1 MNRSKLLITIVLG
14 IVVVFGIAQTSWQQR
29 ADLNGAAVNLAETR
43 PIPIR
48 ENLWM
53 EELTWMEVR
62 DLVDSGYSTVI
73 LPTGG
78 IEQNGPN
85 VITGKHNKVVE
96 VMSDA
101 IARKLGQTL
110 IAPVVKFVPEGNHNP
125 PTGHMRYP
133 GTLGLTEKT
142 YRNMLREICLS
153 LKLHG
158 FETIVLLGDSGG
170 NQAGME
176 KVTNELNKEWSS
188 KLSPRVI
195 YAKNY
200 YFQDEWSFNY
210 LKSIG
215 IHQLPDVKSAQR
227 NDVHSDYHYESILAA
242 ANPDHIRAEERQEN
256 GTFSINGASLLPLR
270 KTVENGKLLIEY
282 RAQLTAD
289 DIRTQRLQF
298 ASPH

>member
-1 MNRSKLLITIVLG
+1 MNKARILITVVLG
-14 IVVVFGIAQTSWQQR
+14 IAVIISIAQIAGYQR
-29 ADLNGAAVNLAETR
+29 ADPNGVAVNLAAPR

-85 VITGKHNKVVE
+85 VITGKHNKIVE
-96 VMSDA
+96 VMSEVV
-101 IARKLGQTL
+101 ARKLGQTL

-125 PTGHMRYP
+125 PTGHMQYP
-133 GTLGLTEKT
+133 GTLGLTEGT

-153 LKLHG
+153 LKLDG
-158 FETIVLLGDSGG
+158 FQFIVLLGDSGG

-176 KVTNELNKEWSS
+176 KVANELNKEWSS
-188 KLSPRVI
+188 ESSPRVI
-195 YAKNY
+195 YSKDY
-200 YFQDEWSFNY
+200 YFRDEWSFNY

-242 ANPDHIRAEERQEN
+242 ANPHYIRAEERQEN
-256 GTFSINGASLLPLR
+256 GTFSVNGVSLLPLS
-270 KTVENGKLLIEY
+270 KTVENGMLLIEY

-289 DIRTQRLQF
+289 DIRKQRLGF
-298 ASPH
+298 ASPR

>member
-1 MNRSKLLITIVLG
+1 MLISAVLG
-14 IVVVFGIAQTSWQQR
+14 IAVVLSIVQISRYQR
-29 ADLNGAAVNLAETR
+29 AGPNSAAVNLAEAR
-43 PIPIR
+43 PMPIR

-62 DLVDSGYSTVI
+62 DLVGSGYSTVI

-85 VITGKHNKVVE
+85 VITGKHNKIVE
-96 VMSDA
+96 VMSEA

-125 PTGHMRYP
+125 PSGHMQYP

-142 YRNMLREICLS
+142 YRNVLREICLS

-158 FETIVLLGDSGG
+158 FQTIVLLGDSGG

-176 KVTNELNKEWSS
+176 KVANKLNKEWSS
-188 KLSPRVI
+188 GTSPRVI
-195 YAKNY
+195 YAKDY
-200 YFQDEWSFNY
+200 YFQDEWSFDY

-242 ANPDHIRAEERQEN
+242 VNPHYIRAEERQKN
-256 GTFSINGASLLPLR
+256 GTFSINGVSLLPLH
-270 KTVENGKLLIEY
+270 KTVENGRLLIEY

-289 DIRTQRLQF
+289 DIKTQRLQF